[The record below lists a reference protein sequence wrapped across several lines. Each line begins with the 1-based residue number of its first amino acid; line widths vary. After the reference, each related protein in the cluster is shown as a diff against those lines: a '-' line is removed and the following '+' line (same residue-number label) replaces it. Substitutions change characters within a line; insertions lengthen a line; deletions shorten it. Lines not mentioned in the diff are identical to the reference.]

1 MQEELKSLKKM
12 KGPKKEEQLKLIR
25 KHLKKT
31 VTFEFENESDKEKI
45 QYDSDDLEVIKE
57 KFRDNRRRA

>member
-25 KHLKKT
+25 KHLKKN
-31 VTFEFENESDKEKI
+31 VTFEFENDSEKEKKI
-45 QYDSDDLEVIKE
+45 
-57 KFRDNRRRA
+57 